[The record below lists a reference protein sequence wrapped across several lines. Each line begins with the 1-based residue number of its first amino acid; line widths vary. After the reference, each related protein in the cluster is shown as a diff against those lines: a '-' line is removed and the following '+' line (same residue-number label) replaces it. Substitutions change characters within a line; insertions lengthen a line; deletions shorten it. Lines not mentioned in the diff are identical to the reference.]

1 MPTLHRSGASLHYE
15 TRGTGSPL
23 LLLNG
28 LGLDLSA
35 WGPHV
40 DALSR
45 RHRVVLLDARGAGGS
60 ESPEPPYSTAQL
72 AEDAI
77 SLLEELALGPVHVTG
92 LSLGGLVA
100 QELALLAPDRV
111 KSLVLSATAAR
122 LPARSR
128 RLIDAWRRL
137 VLAGVDREAFC
148 REQLAWV
155 LGDDALDQDAAVEG
169 WTRALLAG
177 PVPSPRGFAGQAAAC
192 VAHDTRERA
201 ARIRAPAL
209 VLAGREDAVVP
220 ASASE
225 ALARLVPGARFAALP
240 GGHAFAIES
249 AAGFEEAVVQ
259 FLASVD
265 A

>member
-1 MPTLHRSGASLHYE
+1 MPTFHSSGASLHYE

-28 LGLDLSA
+28 LGLDLSS
-35 WGPHV
+35 WGPHA
-40 DALSR
+40 DALAR
-45 RHRVVLLDARGAGGS
+45 HHRVVLLDARGAGGS
-60 ESPEPPYSTAQL
+60 ESPEPPYSTARL
-72 AEDAI
+72 AEDAL
-77 SLLEELALGPVHVTG
+77 SLLEDLALGPVHVVG

-111 KSLVLSATAAR
+111 KSLVLAASAAR
-122 LPARSR
+122 LGARSR

-155 LGDDALDQDAAVEG
+155 LGDDALDQDATVEG
-169 WTRALLAG
+169 WTRALLSG
-177 PVPSPRGFAGQAAAC
+177 PAPSPRGFAGQAAAC

-209 VLAGREDAVVP
+209 ALAGRDDAVVP
-220 ASASE
+220 VSASE
-225 ALARLVPGARFAALP
+225 ALARLVPGARFAVLS

-249 AAGFEEAVVQ
+249 AAGFGEAVEQ